1 MLDRLA
7 VGLSGLCLVH
17 CLLLPVIIAALPFLS
32 QLAADHLHVQMLV
45 AVIPVSF
52 VALALGFRRHRNPMI
67 IAAGA
72 VGVLLLVVGGTIAHA
87 RYGIVADRVLTIGGS
102 LLLAATH
109 YANSRY
115 ARHRAPD
122 VVNS

>member
-17 CLLLPVIIAALPFLS
+17 
-32 QLAADHLHVQMLV
+32 
-45 AVIPVSF
+45 
-52 VALALGFRRHRNPMI
+52 NPMI